1 MSKQD
6 LKVAIVGKASN
17 SQMLAPFDDSSWQIW
32 GLSNA
37 YCEIPR
43 WDAWFE
49 LHDWEFHRR
58 NNMEHYEWLQKDHKK
73 PIYAFED
80 KYHDAPCAKRFPIEK
95 VTRMFGDKFNGEE
108 QFKYWT
114 NSPSYMM
121 ALAILQNANTIGLWG
136 IDMAMQDE
144 YAYQRPSCEVMIGA
158 CLAKGINVVVPP
170 ESSLCKSRRL
180 YGYETHN
187 NDGYVEVRT
196 RENVLKERMA
206 AVTQAADQAAYQ
218 RNIFEGAL
226 KEVSCFKDMNA
237 NGKEYD
243 PEEREKI
250 IQQGMIQANSQFE
263 QAEKQKFIFQ
273 GALEDLSWVKT
284 VFLT

>member
-1 MSKQD
+1 M
-6 LKVAIVGKASN
+6 KVAVIGKAAN
-17 SQMLAPFDDSSWQIW
+17 SQMLAPYEDESWLIW

-37 YCEIPR
+37 YADIPR

-58 NNMEHYEWLQKDHKK
+58 NHMEHYQWLLKDHGDR

-80 KYHDAPCAKRFPIEK
+80 NYHSAPCAKRYPIED
-95 VTRMFGDKFNGEE
+95 VMMMFGNHFNG
-108 QFKYWT
+108 QDKFKYWT
-114 NSPSYMM
+114 NSPSYMI
-121 ALAILQNANTIGLWG
+121 ALAILQGATTIGIWG
-136 IDMAMQDE
+136 VDMAMHDE
-144 YAYQRPSCEVMIGA
+144 YAYQRPSCELMIGV
-158 CLAKGINVVVPP
+158 CLAKGINVIVPE

-196 RENVLKERMA
+196 RENSIK
-206 AVTQAADQAAYQ
+206 Q
-218 RNIFEGAL
+218 RLQVATEQSARAFKNGAMYEGAL
-226 KEVSCFKDMNA
+226 AEVEQFVNS
-237 NGKEYD
+237 NGKYN
-243 PEEREKI
+243 PEERIKI
-250 IQQGMIQANSQFE
+250 LQTALQQMQSQFD

-273 GALEDLSWVKT
+273 GALEDLTWVKT